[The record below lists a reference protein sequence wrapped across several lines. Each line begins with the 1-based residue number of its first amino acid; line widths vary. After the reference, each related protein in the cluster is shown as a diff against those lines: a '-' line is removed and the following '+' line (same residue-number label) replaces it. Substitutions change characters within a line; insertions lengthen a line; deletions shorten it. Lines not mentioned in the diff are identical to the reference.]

1 MYFNFGKKTLTE
13 KDMKRV
19 IWFSALLIASL
30 TATASLFNPS
40 FIRNLESILKT
51 EHSGPNMPE
60 SESEEYFE
68 FEANASSQGQSESKW
83 KIDLQPQKV
92 FISNQGQFKADT
104 SLGIDDE
111 IRYVYDGSTEDV
123 FFTPNKV
130 ILELVKK
137 SLPEKTD
144 EFMAKRAERKKQG
157 FKDREEVMKFRNES
171 KKITFD
177 KDILVSEWIG
187 SDPNAELIASEET
200 SFKHAYMFI
209 NSEKQEDVTNLVS
222 SYKKL
227 TYKNLYPNIDILYEI
242 HPLTGYK
249 YSIIVHPGGDLS
261 KVKLRYSKDIV
272 LDKDGKIKT
281 SSKFGEIV
289 DHAPVTFYEGET
301 ASIISSSYEVNGRD
315 ITFKVENYDAT
326 QTLIVDPW
334 TQSPSFPTNWDC
346 VWECETDAAGNS
358 YLIGGV
364 MPLTLQK
371 YNSAGVLQWSFNT
384 PYDSTAWLGGFATDD
399 AGNSFVTNGSAAR
412 ILKVNNAGVLQWS
425 NNNPGGIFTLTEF
438 WNIAF
443 NCDQTKLVIAGTSG
457 SLNPVPCVYNI
468 DVTDGDVIQAQ
479 DVTGPGALFGIPP
492 NTNEVR
498 AITATANNKYYFLTH
513 DSIGYVSDD
522 LSLCPGQSEPFHV
535 ENGNYNMSYKCENW
549 RYDNSGIEALA
560 YYDGFIFVNRGNRLD
575 KRDFNTAAILQSVTI
590 PGGGWTASLGQN
602 QTQNSGIAID
612 QCGNIYVGSKTG
624 VYKFDQALAQ
634 SGFFATTFN
643 VYDVEITSTGE
654 IIAGGSTGT
663 SSNNTRIGTLQSFA
677 ASACAQPVTVCCNP
691 SICAVPPVCSS
702 DAPFNIPA
710 QTPGGTWTSS
720 PATPALNAA
729 TGQFNPALA
738 TPGTYTITYTLACGS
753 ESTSIVVNNCVA
765 ITACLEANNS
775 ITASGGS
782 GTLTWSTQSTSTT
795 STPITNE
802 AECIACP
809 TTTPNY
815 FFGLYTG
822 CSGTTCTQTI
832 TTWNAFG
839 TGTNQTPP
847 SYPVQ
852 IEDANGTILLI
863 NSAASLSACS
873 NDPCP
878 MINFTTPAQTNVTCF
893 GGNNGSATVSASGGT
908 GPYTYTWTP
917 GNLNGATQSG
927 LTAGI
932 YTINVTDNNNCPGTT
947 TVTIT
952 QPSSAVSVANSA
964 QTNVLCFSQSTGS
977 ATVAASGG
985 TGPYTYTW
993 TPGNLNGATQSNLLA
1008 GLYSVTVTDANNCPA
1023 TLNVTITQ
1031 PTSAVNVTTSS
1042 TSATCGSN
1050 NGSATANATGGTGA
1064 YTYSWSPGAGSG
1076 STISN
1081 LSSGSYTV
1089 TVTDANGCTATA
1101 SANVGSAGGPSI
1113 TVNSFS
1119 DVSCNGLTDGSAT
1132 VSGTGGTGTLS
1143 YNWSP
1148 GNLSGATQNNLAAGT
1163 YTVTVTDQGGCSN
1176 STTVTISE
1184 PPAIILTSG
1193 VITPA
1198 NCGAND
1204 GAASVNASGG
1214 SGSLNYSW
1222 NPNVS
1227 AGPSATNIAAGNY
1240 EVTVN
1245 DANNCSET
1253 INIVVS
1259 STGGPTVSLDASSD
1273 VSCFGGNDGSASVIA
1288 NGGTAPYTYSWSPS
1302 GGSNAT
1308 ANGLAAG
1315 NYQVV
1320 VTDDQGC
1327 IGTLDVVIS
1336 SPNQLVVTGTITNP
1350 NCGSLDG
1357 SISVVASGGNGGF
1370 TYSWTPGG
1378 QTGASINGLGAGS
1391 YAVNVTDSEGC
1402 ASSESFVLT
1411 QTGSITID
1419 AQPENVTINQGESIQ
1434 LFASGADTYTWSP
1447 TAGLSC
1453 TDCANPI
1460 ASPSTTTVYTVTGT
1474 DASGCTG
1481 VAEVTVF
1488 VTQICGDLFVP
1499 TVFSPNDKG
1508 PSINNTLC
1516 VMGGC
1521 IAELTYAVYNRW
1533 GEKLFE
1539 TRDPEVCWDGL
1550 YKDKPVNSGVYAYKL
1565 HAVLFDGTAIE
1576 ESGNLTIV
1584 R

>member
-1 MYFNFGKKTLTE
+1 
-13 KDMKRV
+13 MKRA

-30 TATASLFNPS
+30 TATASLINS
-40 FIRNLESILKT
+40 NLIGDIHAMFKLEKEQSKNHDVISK
-51 EHSGPNMPE
+51 
-60 SESEEYFE
+60 EYFE
-68 FEANASSQGQSESKW
+68 FENSNPAQEAHSSKW
-83 KIDLQPQKV
+83 KVDLQAQKV
-92 FISNQGQFKADT
+92 FISNHGQFKADP
-104 SLGIDDE
+104 SLNIDKE
-111 IRYVYDGSTEDV
+111 IRYAYDGNTEDV
-123 FFTPNKV
+123 FFTSNKIV
-130 ILELVKK
+130 LELVKK

-157 FKDREEVMKFRNES
+157 FKDREEVMQFRNES

-187 SDPNAELIASEET
+187 ADPNAELIATEET
-200 SFKHAYMFI
+200 AFKHTYMFF
-209 NSEKQEDVTNLVS
+209 NAEKKEDVANLVS

-227 TYKNLYPNIDILYEI
+227 TYKNLYPFIDVVYEI
-242 HPLTGYK
+242 HPETGYK
-249 YSIIVHPGGDLS
+249 YSIIVHPGGDLT
-261 KVKLRYSKDIV
+261 KVKLRYSKDIT
-272 LDKDGKIKT
+272 LGMDGKIRT
-281 SSKFGEIV
+281 ASKFGEII
-289 DHAPVTFYEGET
+289 DHAPVTFYDGET
-301 ASIISSSYEVNGRD
+301 SSIINSSYVVDGRD
-315 ITFKVENYDAT
+315 ITFNVANHDAT
-326 QTLIVDPW
+326 KTLIIDPW

-412 ILKVNNAGVLQWS
+412 ILKVNNAGALQWS

-560 YYDGFIFVNRGNRLD
+560 YYDGFVFVNRGNRLD

-624 VYKFDQALAQ
+624 VYRFNQALTQ
-634 SGFFATTFN
+634 TGFFATTFN

-663 SSNNTRIGTLQSFA
+663 SSNSSRTGTLQSFA

-691 SICAVPPVCSS
+691 SICAVPPVCST
-702 DAPFNIPA
+702 DAPFTIPA
-710 QTPGGTWTSS
+710 ETAGGTWSAS
-720 PATPALNAA
+720 PATPALNTS

-738 TPGTYTITYTLACGS
+738 SPGTYTITYTLACGS

-765 ITACLEANNS
+765 ITACLETNNS
-775 ITASGGS
+775 VTATGGS
-782 GTLTWSTQSTSTT
+782 GTLTWSTQSTTTT
-795 STPITNE
+795 STPITTE
-802 AECIACP
+802 AQCIACP

-815 FFGLYTG
+815 VFGFYTG

-852 IEDANGTILLI
+852 IQDANGTILVI
-863 NSAASLSACS
+863 NSAASLTACS
-873 NDPCP
+873 SVPCP
-878 MINFTTPAQTNVTCF
+878 TINFTTPAQTNVSCF

-908 GPYTYTWTP
+908 GPYTYTWSP
-917 GNLNGATQSG
+917 GNLSGATQSN
-927 LTAGI
+927 LTAGT
-932 YTINVTDNNNCPGTT
+932 YTVNVTDNNNCPGST

-952 QPSSAVSVANSA
+952 QPVSAVSVASTA
-964 QTNVLCFSQSTGS
+964 QTNVLCFGQSTGS

-993 TPGNLNGATQSNLLA
+993 TPGNLNGATQSNLTA
-1008 GLYSVTVTDANNCPA
+1008 GTYTINVTDNNNCPGS
-1023 TLNVTITQ
+1023 TTVTITQ
-1031 PTSAVNVTTSS
+1031 PASALNASASATA
-1042 TSATCGSN
+1042 ATCGSN
-1050 NGSATANATGGTGA
+1050 NGSATVSATGGTGS
-1064 YTYSWSPGAGSG
+1064 YTYSWSPGGAATAS
-1076 STISN
+1076 ISN

-1089 TVTDANGCTATA
+1089 TVTDANGCTTTA
-1101 SANVGSAGGPSI
+1101 SANVGSAGGPTI
-1113 TVNSFS
+1113 TVNSFN
-1119 DVSCNGLTDGSAT
+1119 DVTCNGLTDGSAT
-1132 VSGTGGTGTLS
+1132 VSGSGGTGTLS
-1143 YNWSP
+1143 YSWSP
-1148 GNLSGATQNNLAAGT
+1148 GNLTGTTQNNLAAGT

-1176 STTVTISE
+1176 STTVTISQ
-1184 PPAIILTSG
+1184 PTAISLTSG

-1204 GAASVNASGG
+1204 GSAAVIASGG
-1214 SGSLNYSW
+1214 TGSLTYAW

-1227 AGPSATNIAAGNY
+1227 TSSSATNIGAGTY
-1240 EVTVN
+1240 TVTVS
-1245 DANNCSET
+1245 DANNCSQT
-1253 INIVVS
+1253 INLVVS
-1259 STGGPTVSLDASSD
+1259 SIGGPTVTLGSSAN
-1273 VSCFGGNDGSASVIA
+1273 VSCFGENDGSATVVA
-1288 NGGTAPYTYSWSPS
+1288 NGGTAPYTYAWSPN

-1308 ANGLAAG
+1308 ANGLTAG

-1320 VTDDQGC
+1320 VSDDQGC

-1350 NCGSLDG
+1350 NCGSMDG
-1357 SISVVASGGNGGF
+1357 SISAVASGGNGGY
-1370 TYSWTPGG
+1370 TYSWAPGG
-1378 QTGASINGLGAGS
+1378 QTGSSISNLGAGS
-1391 YAVNVTDSEGC
+1391 YTVNVTDSEGC
-1402 ASSESFVLT
+1402 TTSESFVLT
-1411 QTGSITID
+1411 LTGSITID
-1419 AQPENVTINQGESIQ
+1419 VQPENVTINQGESVQ

-1447 TAGLSC
+1447 ASGLSC
-1453 TDCANPI
+1453 TDCSSPF

-1481 VAEVTVF
+1481 VAAVTVF
-1488 VTQICGDLFVP
+1488 VTQVCGDLFVP

-1533 GEKLFE
+1533 GEKIFE
-1539 TRDPEVCWDGL
+1539 TTDPEQCWDGM

-1565 HAVLFDGTAIE
+1565 YAVLFDGTVIE

>member
-1 MYFNFGKKTLTE
+1 MSSQRCSKEPKQKN
-13 KDMKRV
+13 MKRV
-19 IWFSALLIASL
+19 LWFSSLFVASL

-40 FIRNLESILKT
+40 FFWNLTSILKLEDVGST
-51 EHSGPNMPE
+51 IPDIE
-60 SESEEYFE
+60 SKDYFTFKE
-68 FEANASSQGQSESKW
+68 NAPTQGQSDTKW
-83 KIDLQPQKV
+83 KVDLQAQKV
-92 FISNQGQFKADT
+92 FISNLGQFKADP
-104 SLGIDDE
+104 SLGIDEE

-130 ILELVKK
+130 VLELVKK

-144 EFMAKRAERKKQG
+144 EFLAKRAERKKQG
-157 FKDREEVMKFRNES
+157 FKDREEVIKFRKES

-187 SDPNAELIASEET
+187 SDPKAELIASEET
-200 SFKHAYMFI
+200 SFKHTYMFI
-209 NSEKQEDVTNLVS
+209 HPEKQEDAANLVS
-222 SYKKL
+222 SFKKL
-227 TYKNLYPNIDILYEI
+227 TYKNLYPNIDIVYEI
-242 HPLTGYK
+242 HPETGYK

-281 SSKFGEIV
+281 ASKFGEII
-289 DHAPVTFYEGET
+289 DHAPVTFYEGES
-301 ASIISSSYEVNGRD
+301 ASIISSSYQVNGRE
-315 ITFKVENYDAT
+315 ISFKVENYDAT
-326 QTLIVDPW
+326 KTLIVDPW

-371 YNSAGVLQWSFNT
+371 YNSAGILQWSFNT
-384 PYDSTAWLGGFATDD
+384 PYDTTAWLGGFATDD
-399 AGNSFVTNGSAAR
+399 AGNSFITNGSEAR

-457 SLNPVPCVYNI
+457 TLNPVPCVYNI
-468 DVTDGDVIQAQ
+468 DVNDGDVIQAQ

-522 LSLCPGQSEPFHV
+522 LSLCPGQTEPFHV

-560 YYDGFIFVNRGNRLD
+560 YYDGYVFVNRGNRLD
-575 KRDFNTAAILQSVTI
+575 KRDFNTAAIVQSVTI
-590 PGGGWTASLGQN
+590 PGGAWTASLGQN

-624 VYKFDQALAQ
+624 VYQFDQALTQ
-634 SGFFATTFN
+634 TGFFATTFN

-654 IIAGGSTGT
+654 IIAGGSTGN
-663 SSNNTRIGTLQSFA
+663 SSNNSRTGTLQSFA

-691 SICAVPPVCSS
+691 SICVVPPVCSS
-702 DAPFNIPA
+702 DAPFTIPA
-710 QTPGGTWTSS
+710 ETPGGTWTSS
-720 PATPALNAA
+720 PATPALNAS

-738 TPGTYTITYTLACGS
+738 TPGTYTITYTLSCGS
-753 ESTSIVVNNCVA
+753 ESISIVVNNCVA
-765 ITACLEANNS
+765 ITACLEADNS

-795 STPITNE
+795 TTPITNE

-815 FFGLYTG
+815 IFGIYTG

-832 TTWNAFG
+832 TTWNPFG

-863 NSAASLSACS
+863 NSAESLTACS
-873 NDPCP
+873 TDPCP
-878 MINFTTPAQTNVTCF
+878 TINFTTPAQTNVTCF
-893 GGNNGSATVSASGGT
+893 GGNN
-908 GPYTYTWTP
+908 
-917 GNLNGATQSG
+917 
-927 LTAGI
+927 
-932 YTINVTDNNNCPGTT
+932 
-947 TVTIT
+947 
-952 QPSSAVSVANSA
+952 
-964 QTNVLCFSQSTGS
+964 GS

-993 TPGNLNGATQSNLLA
+993 TPGNLNGATQSGLTA
-1008 GLYSVTVTDANNCPA
+1008 GTYTINVTDNNNCPG
-1023 TLNVTITQ
+1023 TTTVTITE
-1031 PTSAVNVTTSS
+1031 PTSAVVVTTSS
-1042 TSATCGSN
+1042 TSTTCGSN
-1050 NGSATANATGGTGA
+1050 NGTATANATGGTGT
-1064 YTYSWSPGAGSG
+1064 YTYSWLPGAGSG
-1076 STISN
+1076 STLSN

-1089 TVTDANGCTATA
+1089 TVTDANGCTASA

-1113 TVNSFS
+1113 TVDSFN
-1119 DVSCNGLTDGSAT
+1119 DISCNGLSDGSAT
-1132 VSGTGGTGTLS
+1132 VSGTGGTGTLN

-1148 GNLSGATQNNLAAGT
+1148 GNLSGATQNGLGANT
-1163 YTVTVTDQGGCSN
+1163 YTVIVTDQEGCSN
-1176 STTVTISE
+1176 SATLTISE
-1184 PPAIILTSG
+1184 PSAISLTSG

-1204 GAASVNASGG
+1204 GSASVNASGG
-1214 SGSLNYSW
+1214 TGSLSYSW

-1227 AGPSATNIAAGNY
+1227 TGPNATNVAAGNY
-1240 EVTVN
+1240 EVTVS

-1259 STGGPTVSLDASSD
+1259 SIGGPIVSLDASSD
-1273 VSCFGGNDGSASVIA
+1273 VSCFGGNDGSATVTA
-1288 NGGTAPYTYSWSPS
+1288 NGGTAPYTYAWSPS
-1302 GGSNAT
+1302 GGSAAT
-1308 ANGLAAG
+1308 ATNLTAG
-1315 NYQVV
+1315 SYQVV

-1327 IGTLDVVIS
+1327 VGSLNVDIS
-1336 SPNQLVVTGTITNP
+1336 APNQLVVTGTVTNP
-1350 NCGSLDG
+1350 NCGALDG
-1357 SISVVASGGNGGF
+1357 AISVVASGGNGGY

-1378 QTGASINGLGAGS
+1378 QTEASINGVGAGS
-1391 YAVNVTDSEGC
+1391 FTVNVTDSEGC
-1402 ASSESFVLT
+1402 TSSESFVLT

-1419 AQPENVTINQGESIQ
+1419 AQPENVTINQGESVQ
-1434 LFASGADTYTWSP
+1434 LFASGADSYTWSP
-1447 TAGLSC
+1447 SEGLSC
-1453 TDCANPI
+1453 TDCADPI

-1481 VAEVTVF
+1481 VAAVTVF
-1488 VTQICGDLFVP
+1488 VIQVCGDLFVP

-1508 PSINNTLC
+1508 PAINNTLC

-1533 GEKLFE
+1533 GERIFE
-1539 TRDPEVCWDGL
+1539 TTDPEICWDGL

-1565 HAVLFDGTAIE
+1565 YAELFDGTVIE